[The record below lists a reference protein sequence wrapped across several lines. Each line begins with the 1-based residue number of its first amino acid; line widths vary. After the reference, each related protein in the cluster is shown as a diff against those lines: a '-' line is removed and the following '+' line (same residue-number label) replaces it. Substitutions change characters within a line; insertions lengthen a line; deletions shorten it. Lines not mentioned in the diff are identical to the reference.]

1 MFSYH
6 GLKYIFK
13 NNVDVSSSLNRFKSV
28 NRRSIIKRWATV
40 WFLRLVI
47 SSRHLAPICRKIF
60 AYFCKGNKKKTNKV
74 PIFTARMST
83 GRTKHHHVGN
93 LIGDNY
99 FNCRFNLI
107 QLQSWLKAPLRS
119 RSHMTSHITSG
130 KSREKICIS
139 RQLNFFA
146 FKLTI

>member
-1 MFSYH
+1 MS
-6 GLKYIFK
+6 LAVWIDLSRWIVVQSS
-13 NNVDVSSSLNRFKSV
+13 NVEQQFDFYDWS
-28 NRRSIIKRWATV
+28 
-40 WFLRLVI
+40 FLLVI
-47 SSRHLAPICRKIF
+47 WPPFVARFLHTFVREI
-60 AYFCKGNKKKTNKV
+60 KKKTNKV

-119 RSHMTSHITSG
+119 RSHMRSHITSG